1 MNKVYK
7 EDAGDGAATGNIFCS
22 GEQITERDATT
33 MPRKTGATDAGRPT
47 PKRFD
52 VGVATIRVPPRM
64 TPRPFLIARSLARR
78 KESNEASTN
87 ATVIDIRPAE
97 EKRQRNGKDRG
108 DDPCM
113 LNVLKEE

>member
-1 MNKVYK
+1 MYK

-22 GEQITERDATT
+22 GEQITERNVTTKQARRTLATNT
-33 MPRKTGATDAGRPT
+33 NAIRRRRRD
-47 PKRFD
+47 D
-52 VGVATIRVPPRM
+52 RVPPRM

-97 EKRQRNGKDRG
+97 EKGQRKGMDG
-108 DDPCM
+108 GGDPCM
-113 LNVLKEE
+113 LNVLKEQ